1 MSDFPYEDI
10 INMPR
15 PVSKKRRP
23 MPILNR
29 AAQFAPFAALTG
41 YDDAVEETARLTGSK
56 IELEEYEKEEI
67 GRQLYFIKEDIKN
80 KPEVSITYFVP
91 DELKDGGE
99 YVNFKGIL
107 KKIDELNQVVVT
119 DDGLKIPMDFIRTR
133 KVAELEVR

>member
-1 MSDFPYEDI
+1 MRDFPYEDI

-67 GRQLYFIKEDIKN
+67 GRQLYLIKEDIKN

-99 YVNFKGIL
+99 YVSFKGCV

-119 DDGLKIPMDFIRTR
+119 DDGLKIPMDFILWIE
-133 KVAELEVR
+133 KL